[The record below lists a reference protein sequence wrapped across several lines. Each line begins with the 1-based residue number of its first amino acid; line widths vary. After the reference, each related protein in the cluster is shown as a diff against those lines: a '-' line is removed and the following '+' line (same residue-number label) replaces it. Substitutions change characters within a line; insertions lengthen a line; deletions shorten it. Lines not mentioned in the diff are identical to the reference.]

1 MKIYIDYQEFEQKKK
16 YKFFGTLVNELMK
29 HLNKERKLID
39 KLYIDGKKIEDYTIY
54 EMDKIQLLE
63 IYTISHNTI
72 IIKALKKLVNDME
85 NFFELV
91 EEIQLPENEG
101 GIFEVN
107 VGEILFF
114 LRSFSNLLEV
124 LTNDEAFFYEMPE
137 LLHIR
142 KEILDNIKELN
153 EAFEENNFEMFFTI
167 LETEVLLLLQTF
179 YQYTDEYLE
188 IVENDEKRKKL
199 LN

>member
-16 YKFFGTLVNELMK
+16 HKFFGTLVNELMK
-29 HLNKERKLID
+29 HLNRERKLID
-39 KLYIDGKKIEDYTIY
+39 KLYIDGKKIEDYSIY

-63 IYTISHNTI
+63 VYTISHNTV
-72 IIKALKKLVNDME
+72 IIKALKKFINDIE
-85 NFFELV
+85 DFFELV

-107 VGEILFF
+107 IGEIMFF
-114 LRSFSNLLEV
+114 LKGFSNLLEIFS
-124 LTNDEAFFYEMPE
+124 NDETFSYEVAELFQLREE
-137 LLHIR
+137 LLN
-142 KEILDNIKELN
+142 NIKELN
-153 EAFEENNFEMFFTI
+153 EAFEENNFELFFTI
-167 LETEVLLLLQTF
+167 LEREVVLLLQTF
-179 YQYTDEYLE
+179 YQYADEYLE